1 MEQTEAMKELK
12 SLLSYKSYSGL
23 LYYASML
30 GILLAVI
37 GLVCPFCSYNPTIL
51 EETKHTLQSWNLS
64 LPIIAIVIITLAS
77 SFIITTLCIRA
88 TDWRKQIK
96 RFIFCPIA
104 VIVLVMIAYAA
115 AVVACVFYE
124 IPEEKFYYLETE
136 MEAGFYLYTI
146 GSFLYALAFSGFC
159 YLMLWVAKNKTTS
172 QCLSYLKKKQI

>member
-88 TDWRKQIK
+88 TDWRNRLKD
-96 RFIFCPIA
+96 
-104 VIVLVMIAYAA
+104 L
-115 AVVACVFYE
+115 
-124 IPEEKFYYLETE
+124 
-136 MEAGFYLYTI
+136 
-146 GSFLYALAFSGFC
+146 FSAQ
-159 YLMLWVAKNKTTS
+159 L
-172 QCLSYLKKKQI
+172 Q